1 MATRASLSTP
11 FAAALLLCCS
21 GQDAPK
27 AAAHGPPA
35 AGAEAVGFVT
45 FGMDFGAQWH
55 DGKAELAGYALT
67 YPRYGQLRR
76 GTAVAIFVTEPFTR
90 ADVKPEDPKRA
101 DFPVIKL
108 NLVQDFQTGIYD
120 YNLMTSAFVTAA
132 QVGEQPAGSVRKV
145 SFSSQEWCGH
155 VYAQVRLGASGAR
168 FDSHSYFE
176 GEADQRGNLE
186 YPPGGFAEDA
196 LWLWARG
203 LGGPALDPGQR
214 VTVPLLD
221 SLEHTRLRHAK
232 LGWGLATLSRAEA
245 PTAVQGP
252 DGTVKAEQRTAEVKR
267 HDGSTARWQFWVE
280 QAAPHRILRIER
292 DDGYVA
298 RLLGARRLAYW
309 KLNSEGGERY
319 LRELG
324 LRPPDARGPNGAGGA
339 TR

>member
-1 MATRASLSTP
+1 MATRVTFSITL
-11 FAAALLLCCS
+11 AAALLLCCS
-21 GQDAPK
+21 GPDAPT
-27 AAAHGPPA
+27 AAANPI
-35 AGAEAVGFVT
+35 GFVT
-45 FGMDFGAQWH
+45 FGAEFGARWH

-67 YPRYGQLRR
+67 YPRYGQLRQ
-76 GTAVAIFVTEPFTR
+76 GTAVAIFVTEPFTD

-120 YNLMTSAFVTAA
+120 YNLMTSAFVTTAK
-132 QVGEQPAGSVRKV
+132 VGQRPAGSVRKV

-155 VYAQVRLGASGAR
+155 VYAQVRFSSKDAR

-176 GEADQRGNLE
+176 GEADERRSLD
-186 YPPGGFAEDA
+186 YPRGGFAEDA

-221 SLEHTRLRHAK
+221 SLEHARVRHAQ
-232 LGWGLATLSRAEA
+232 LGWGRVTLSRAEA
-245 PTAVQGP
+245 AKPVQGP
-252 DGTVKAEQRTAEVKR
+252 QGEAKAEVRSAEVTR
-267 HDGSTARWQFWVE
+267 HDGSTARWRFWVE
-280 QAAPHRILRIER
+280 QAAPHRILRVER

-298 RLLGARRLAYW
+298 KLLGAKRLPYW
-309 KLNSEGGERY
+309 QLNAEGGERY

-324 LRPPDARGPNGAGGA
+324 LRPPKPPGEAA
-339 TR
+339 TPK